1 MYNYDDT
8 SILQRIIYKDEI
20 FNIYNRNY
28 ICSDN
33 NPLGYSKELVSFPEI
48 DRQYN
53 NLILISKRNKKFFNL
68 SWELYTSINEYN
80 KLLNIWGSYTSDLN
94 QELDSSCE
102 IYTPSIS
109 LIDNLYLEDN
119 RIKDCITNKYEV
131 YILNIKS
138 IKIQEYFFIEKSVK
152 FIMEG
157 ETL

>member
-1 MYNYDDT
+1 MYNYDDV
-8 SILQRIIYKDEI
+8 SVLQRIIYKEDI

-28 ICSDN
+28 ICSN
-33 NPLGYSKELVSFPEI
+33 ENPLGYIKELVSFPEI
-48 DRQYN
+48 DRQYD

-68 SWELYTSINEYN
+68 SWELYTTVDEYN
-80 KLLNIWGSYTSDLN
+80 RLLNIWGKYTSDLN
-94 QELDSSCE
+94 LELDSSCE

-138 IKIQEYFFIEKSVK
+138 IEIQEYFFRENNVK
-152 FIMEG
+152 FKIEG